1 MQNRRLK
8 ATSRWCATEDLILPV
23 RFTSKAILAAGL
35 ALAPVAP
42 AVSVEAVLAAMDR
55 AAGTFRDAV
64 AVVER
69 VDYTAIINDTA
80 SETGTMRMLRRRRQV
95 QLRLDFGEPDVRTV
109 VLSGRR
115 AEIYYPK
122 IRTVQIYDLGRQ
134 RELVDQ
140 FLLLGFGTS
149 GGELKKNYTV
159 RALGD
164 EQVAGV
170 AASRLELVPKS
181 QKAREH
187 VVKIEMWVSPDGH
200 PVRHKFYKP
209 SGDYTLITYSNL
221 RINSGITEAS
231 LRLELPPGVKREYP
245 QKQA

>member
-1 MQNRRLK
+1 MRNRRSK
-8 ATSRWCATEDLILPV
+8 ATSRWCASEDRILPV
-23 RFTSKAILAAGL
+23 RFTRKMILGAGL
-35 ALAPVAP
+35 AMAPVAP
-42 AVSVEAVLAAMDR
+42 AASLETVLAAMDR

-64 AVVER
+64 ALVER
-69 VDYTAIINDTA
+69 VDYTAIIHDTT
-80 SETGTMRMLRRRRQV
+80 SETGTMRMLRRGRQV

-122 IRTVQIYDLGRQ
+122 IQTVQIYDLGRQ

-149 GGELKKNYTV
+149 GGELKKNYTL
-159 RALGD
+159 RALGE

-170 AASRLELVPKS
+170 SASRLELIPKS
-181 QKAREH
+181 PKAREH
-187 VVKIEMWVSPDGH
+187 VLKIEMWVSPEGH

-221 RINSGITEAS
+221 RINSGVREAS

-245 QKQA
+245 QKPA